1 MSSYTVMN
9 RSSSCML
16 SPTDFLSHQGTPP
29 TTDLILNIQT
39 QGTMLSKRN
48 VVKDT
53 QYLIIL
59 TKQGDTVHF
68 VFFFLSNQ
76 KVTIRDVEMALFSI
90 KERMKGKTY
99 KQL

>member
-9 RSSSCML
+9 SLSSCML

-39 QGTMLSKRN
+39 QGTMVSKRK

-59 TKQGDTVHF
+59 TKQGDIVHC
-68 VFFFLSNQ
+68 VLSFCQ
-76 KVTIRDVEMALFSI
+76 TRK
-90 KERMKGKTY
+90 
-99 KQL
+99 